1 MFPFME
7 PKSVLMPS
15 YCLALAHPGMN
26 STSAA
31 CTCRCWDFNFKVQT
45 ILILKR
51 LFPQWEYGLHELSDF
66 SVLSLDHV

>member
-15 YCLALAHPGMN
+15 YCLALAHPGMK

-31 CTCRCWDFNFKVQT
+31 CVCLQMLGFQFQSTNNSNIKKT
-45 ILILKR
+45 ISPVRI
-51 LFPQWEYGLHELSDF
+51 W
-66 SVLSLDHV
+66 VA